1 MFVNNIYGGVI
12 MTLFSFIL
20 TLIILIFLWVLFRG
34 ALVRSVVTLKMASKV
49 VNDEL
54 STKLDER
61 AEKRGL
67 KSQAEILKKDYWKDL

>member
-1 MFVNNIYGGVI
+1 
-12 MTLFSFIL
+12 MTIFSFIL

-54 STKLDER
+54 ATKLDER

-67 KSQAEILKKDYWKDL
+67 KPQAEILKKDYWKDL